1 MIKKYLTLPVLLVFL
16 ISAGLSLGQTA
27 NNTSTVENNTTI
39 EQNITAQA
47 NETSSANQTAEANA
61 TSTIA
66 NLNYIWSVNG
76 IEIGPITMALN
87 QDGNDL
93 FGQAKYEP
101 DSGQAWNAEVVGSVH
116 ENSVELTI
124 TAQKDSELVTTKMS
138 GIFANESI
146 SGNFT
151 QVSGGK
157 MVNKGAF
164 SAMWVNPDTSGY
176 TPATIEQPTDKTT
189 SQNTNSAA
197 SETNTISQ
205 TNTTQKSRFVDVR
218 EYKDKI
224 GPGGDLSG
232 VPPGMGGSGLN

>member
-1 MIKKYLTLPVLLVFL
+1 LIKRYLILPILLALL
-16 ISAGLSLGQTA
+16 ITAGLSLGQSA

-39 EQNITAQA
+39 GQNVTTTADEA
-47 NETSSANQTAEANA
+47 APANQTAAANA
-61 TSTIA
+61 TSTNA
-66 NLNYIWSVNG
+66 NLSGIWSVNG
-76 IEIGPITMALN
+76 IEVGPVTMALD
-87 QDGNDL
+87 QDGDDL

-101 DSGQAWNAEVVGSVH
+101 DSGQAWNAEVVGAVH
-116 ENSVELTI
+116 ESSVELTI
-124 TAQKDSELVTTKMS
+124 TAQKDSELTTTKLS

-164 SAMWVNPDTSGY
+164 SAMWINSDTSAY
-176 TPATIEQPTDKTT
+176 TPATIEQPKDKTT
-189 SQNTNSAA
+189 AAQNSNSAA
-197 SETNTISQ
+197 TEENTTSQ
-205 TNTTQKSRFVDVR
+205 TTTQKSRFVDVR

>member
-1 MIKKYLTLPVLLVFL
+1 MILPVLLVFL

-27 NNTSTVENNTTI
+27 NNTSTLENNTTI
-39 EQNITAQA
+39 EQNV
-47 NETSSANQTAEANA
+47 TSPANQTAPANETAAANA

-66 NLNYIWSVNG
+66 NLNGIWSVNG
-76 IEIGPITMALN
+76 IEVGAVTMALN

-101 DSGQAWNAEVVGSVH
+101 DGGQAWNAEVVGSVQGD
-116 ENSVELTI
+116 SVELTI
-124 TAQKDSELVTTKMS
+124 TAQKDSELTTTKMS
-138 GIFANESI
+138 GILDNESI

-157 MVNKGAF
+157 MLNKGPFNAL
-164 SAMWVNPDTSGY
+164 WINPDISNY
-176 TPATIEQPTDKTT
+176 TPATIEQTKDKTT
-189 SQNTNSAA
+189 SAAQNTNSAA
-197 SETNTISQ
+197 SEINTTSQ
-205 TNTTQKSRFVDVR
+205 TSTAQESRFFDVR
-218 EYKDKI
+218 KAKDKI